1 MKKIFLICTIGLVS
15 ISLSSCGDSKKTE
28 TQEVTVSPEESAP
41 KEGFE
46 VSISG
51 DDTMKFDK
59 TEIKVPV
66 GETII
71 LTLHH
76 TGKMDKAVMG
86 HNFVVLKTGVDMAAF
101 AEKAAVAKDNDY
113 IPASETNNI
122 IAHTKTIGGGESTTI
137 EFKITEAGTYPFM
150 CTFPAHYALM
160 KGEIIAE

>member
-1 MKKIFLICTIGLVS
+1 MKKIFLILTITIFGL
-15 ISLSSCGDSKKTE
+15 SLTSCGDKKKNNTE
-28 TQEVTVSPEESAP
+28 TTTTEEVSTP

-46 VSISG
+46 VTISG
-51 DDTMKFDK
+51 DDGMKFDK
-59 TEIKVPV
+59 TEIRVPV

-71 LTLHH
+71 LTLKHI
-76 TGKMDKAVMG
+76 GKMDKTLMG
-86 HNFVVLKTGVDMAAF
+86 HNFVVLKTGVDIPAF

-113 IPASETNNI
+113 IPQSELNNI

-137 EFKITEAGTYPFM
+137 EFKIAEAGTYPFM

>member
-15 ISLSSCGDSKKTE
+15 ISLSSCGENKKAE
-28 TQEVTVSPEESAP
+28 TQEVTVSSEESTP

-51 DDTMKFDK
+51 DDAMKFDK

-66 GETII
+66 GETIL

-76 TGKMDKAVMG
+76 TGKMEKTVMG
-86 HNFVVLKTGVDMAAF
+86 HNFVVLKTGVDIPAF
-101 AEKAAVAKDNDY
+101 AEKAAVAKDTDY
-113 IPASETNNI
+113 IPESEKNSI

>member
-1 MKKIFLICTIGLVS
+1 MKKIFLALTIAAVGL
-15 ISLSSCGDSKKTE
+15 SLSSCGDSKKKDTP
-28 TQEVTVSPEESAP
+28 EVTTTEEVAAP

-51 DDTMKFDK
+51 NDAMQFDK
-59 TEIKVPV
+59 TEIRVPV

-71 LTLHH
+71 LTLTHS
-76 TGKMDKAVMG
+76 GKMDKTVMG
-86 HNFVVLKTGVDMAAF
+86 HNFVVLKTGVDVAAF
-101 AEKAAVAKDNDY
+101 AEKAAVASDSDY
-113 IPASETNNI
+113 IPQSELNSI
-122 IAHTKTIGGGESTTI
+122 IAHTKTIGGGETTTI

>member
-15 ISLSSCGDSKKTE
+15 ISLSSCGDNKKTE
-28 TQEVTVSPEESAP
+28 TQEVTVTPEESAP

-86 HNFVVLKTGVDMAAF
+86 HNFVVLKPGIDMAAF

-113 IPASETNNI
+113 IPASETNSI

>member
-1 MKKIFLICTIGLVS
+1 MKKILLISTLALFS
-15 ISLSSCGDSKKTE
+15 ISLSSCGDKKKDTPAA
-28 TQEVTVSPEESAP
+28 TATSEVSAP

-46 VSISG
+46 VTISG
-51 DDTMKFDK
+51 DDAMKFDK
-59 TEIKVPV
+59 TEIRVPV

-71 LTLHH
+71 LTLKHI
-76 TGKMDKAVMG
+76 GKMDKAIMG
-86 HNFVVLKTGVDMAAF
+86 HNFVVLKTGVDIPAF
-101 AEKAAVAKDNDY
+101 AEKAAVAKETDY
-113 IPASETNNI
+113 IPESEKNSI